1 MNNDEKKTNRS
12 KILSFLVNGAKKTMS
27 PNVTNTNTAK
37 YIKRR
42 SVDMCNETLDILSIF
57 WLSFGIIF
65 YYILGIFKMAK
76 NVPHAFRRA
85 AQNNFRLGV
94 EALASNN
101 LIDAR
106 IRFLLSN
113 LFYNKSATTKYY
125 IAYIYYIQHNFSK
138 SLKYLKQAISLQPNH
153 KRSRELL
160 KIIEI
165 ELKNK

>member
-1 MNNDEKKTNRS
+1 MNNDEKKINHS

-27 PNVTNTNTAK
+27 PNVNNTNTAK

-42 SVDMCNETLDILSIF
+42 SVDICNETLDILSIF

-65 YYILGIFKMAK
+65 YYILGMFKMAK
-76 NVPHAFRRA
+76 NVPYAFRQA
-85 AQNNFRLGV
+85 ARNNFKLGV
-94 EALASNN
+94 EALSSNN

-125 IAYIYYIQHNFSK
+125 IAYIYYLQRNFSK
-138 SLKYLKQAISLQPNH
+138 GLKYLKQAISIQPNH

>member
-1 MNNDEKKTNRS
+1 MNNDEKKINHS

-27 PNVTNTNTAK
+27 PNVNNTNTAK

-42 SVDMCNETLDILSIF
+42 SVDICNETLDILSIF

-65 YYILGIFKMAK
+65 YYILGMFKMVK

-85 AQNNFRLGV
+85 AQNNFKLGI
-94 EALASNN
+94 EALANNN

-125 IAYIYYIQHNFSK
+125 IAYIYYMQRNFSK

-160 KIIEI
+160 KMIEI